1 MRKKKKNTPST
12 FVLNVNDV
20 SYFFVEGK
28 AGSLGPMYCVYYDN
42 SNEEP
47 VKFSAA
53 NFADIHGL
61 HDKETLVNF
70 TKRALLKLTTL
81 NATDERAARI
91 YKVFYDVHYKALNSD
106 KKKPKLGKLKKQFID
121 AIAEYNEIKDLLPG
135 RVEISYDEDYELI
148 NKKDKTTTIKNVKR
162 YIPVNERKAV
172 KKIVNEYEDAKGVQR
187 KLKYD

>member
-42 SNEEP
+42 SKEGP
-47 VKFSAA
+47 VNFSAA
-53 NFADIHGL
+53 NFIDIHGL

-81 NATDERAARI
+81 QTTDEKAARI

-106 KKKPKLGKLKKQFID
+106 KKKPKLGKLKKKFID
-121 AIAEYNEIKDLLPG
+121 ALAEYNEIMELLPG
-135 RVEISYDEDYELI
+135 KLEISYDEDYEVV
-148 NKKDKTTTIKNVKR
+148 NKKEKTASIKNVKR
-162 YIPVNERKAV
+162 YIPTNERKVV
-172 KKIVNEYEDAKGVQR
+172 KKIVNEYEDTKGVQR